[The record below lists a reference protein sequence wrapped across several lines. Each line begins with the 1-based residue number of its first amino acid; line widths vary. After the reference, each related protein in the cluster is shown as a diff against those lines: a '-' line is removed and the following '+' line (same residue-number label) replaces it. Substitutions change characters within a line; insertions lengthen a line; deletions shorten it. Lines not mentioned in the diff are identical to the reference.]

1 MTLKLSDPLKS
12 NVLPKSFHTL
22 GLTHHSPTQATLP
35 DGVHLFKYGLLS
47 QEERRKLPSN
57 AQMKAGVCV
66 NNVLQGYFADRI
78 WKFGPNKKLQPT
90 ENLIKNKSI
99 ASILSHELDEY
110 KSYQPNDEKDR
121 AKFERYQEE
130 VADVVN
136 NGFQALEKI
145 RGEQLHHTGCEEQI
159 SLTQDKTDLLCPIVG
174 RTDFTFSSVSADKP
188 SPFVSRIVEL
198 KTSWSKLGKLKK
210 DGTRSFIVSTA
221 PSAPSYNHLQQCAFY
236 AAFYNF
242 EVPVSLVYVTAKGCN
257 VFDESNCLDL
267 TKEYLYKHFLNM
279 RNVFKRREKIYGMFE
294 ALPKE
299 QMIKE
304 IAGLLDPNW
313 DHPWCW
319 HGMPEE
325 FMKRARELWKVN

>member
-1 MTLKLSDPLKS
+1 MTVKLSDPLKS

-47 QEERRKLPSN
+47 QQERRSLPSN
-57 AQMKAGVCV
+57 AQMKAGVLV
-66 NNVLQGYFADRI
+66 NNVLQNYFADRI
-78 WKFGPNKKLQPT
+78 WKFGPAGKLQPT
-90 ENLIKNKSI
+90 ENLIKEKSI
-99 ASILSHELDEY
+99 ASILSHELDEF

-188 SPFVSRIVEL
+188 STFVSRIVE
-198 KTSWSKLGKLKK
+198 
-210 DGTRSFIVSTA
+210 
-221 PSAPSYNHLQQCAFY
+221 
-236 AAFYNF
+236 
-242 EVPVSLVYVTAKGCN
+242 
-257 VFDESNCLDL
+257 
-267 TKEYLYKHFLNM
+267 
-279 RNVFKRREKIYGMFE
+279 
-294 ALPKE
+294 
-299 QMIKE
+299 
-304 IAGLLDPNW
+304 
-313 DHPWCW
+313 
-319 HGMPEE
+319 
-325 FMKRARELWKVN
+325 